1 MIRRIIK
8 ALRLF
13 AAEGLHTAD
22 VAIRFAGGAD
32 CAAVEDEAVAEI
44 VAFLGGKQGAQD
56 GFDLLL
62 IGLGMQT
69 EAAGDAD
76 AVGIDHDCAGH
87 MENIAHDEVRGF
99 SADTGQGDQLVE
111 GIGNI
116 AVVAITQDACH
127 RDDILGFGFVES
139 AGLDVFRQ
147 LLGRALCEVRGA
159 GVALKKRGS
168 HHVDAR
174 VGTLGGES
182 GRDQTLERI
191 GVHQRADRIGVF
203 FFQRFDR
210 LERDLFFCHG
220 IIPLKDGNLFSVF

>member
-1 MIRRIIK
+1 MK
-8 ALRLF
+8 TLRLF
-13 AAEGLHTAD
+13 AAEGLHTAG
-22 VAIRFAGGAD
+22 VAIRFAGGAYG
-32 CAAVEDEAVAEI
+32 AAVKDEAVAEI
-44 VAFLGGKQGAQD
+44 VALIGRKQSAQD
-56 GFDLLL
+56 DFDLLL

-76 AVGIDHDCAGH
+76 AVGIDHDRAGH
-87 MENIAHDEVRGF
+87 MEDIAHDEVGGF

-111 GIGNI
+111 GIGDLAVI
-116 AVVAITQDACH
+116 AVAQDARH

-139 AGLDVFRQ
+139 AGFDVFRQ
-147 LLGRALCEVRGA
+147 LLGCALREVRGA

-182 GRDQTLERI
+182 GRDQALERI
-191 GVHQRADRIGVF
+191 GIHQRADRIGVF

-220 IIPLKDGNLFSVF
+220 IIPLKDGNLFSIF